1 MIVQRLPEASELPL
15 PSRGTKE
22 SAGLDL
28 RCVKGFRLKP
38 GERTL
43 VPTGF
48 AMALPPAT
56 VGIIHPRSGLA
67 VRYGIDVLAGVVD
80 SDYRGE
86 VKVVL
91 INLGDK
97 TFSAKRGDRIA
108 QMVIYPIS
116 MIEPQEILEDIPAT
130 ERRGGFGSTGVN

>member
-1 MIVQRLPEASELPL
+1 MFVQRLPEAHELPL

-28 RCVKGFRLKP
+28 RCVKGFKIKP
-38 GERTL
+38 GERVL

-48 AMALPPAT
+48 AYALRPGT
-56 VGIIHPRSGLA
+56 VGLIQPRSGLA
-67 VRYGIDVLAGVVD
+67 VQYGIDVLAGVVD

-91 INLGDK
+91 INHGDR
-97 TFSAKRGDRIA
+97 TFNAKRGDRIA
-108 QMVIYPIS
+108 QMVVYNIDMALP
-116 MIEPQEILEDIPAT
+116 EELFEDIPPT
-130 ERRGGFGSTGVN
+130 ERRGGFGSTGVA